1 MAGRKMSA
9 ETSKRLKILERGY
22 GRQEQMARQIKELDA
37 AHAEMCAG
45 QLSQDEIIASLMRR
59 LQELEAERV
68 MRKSSANLGNGGV

>member
-1 MAGRKMSA
+1 MSA

-22 GRQEQMARQIKELDA
+22 GRQEQMARQIKELDT

-59 LQELEAERV
+59 LQELEAERS
-68 MRKSSANLGNGGV
+68 MRRSSASST

>member
-1 MAGRKMSA
+1 MSS
-9 ETSKRLKILERGY
+9 EHTQKRLALLERGY

-59 LQELEAERV
+59 LEELEAERV
-68 MRKSSANLGNGGV
+68 LRKSSANLGNGGV